1 MKSPES
7 LRSMDCS
14 LPSLSMGLSR
24 QEYWSVLPFPFPG
37 DLPDPGI
44 NPRSPALQADAL
56 PLSRQGPNCSGGD
69 EDNGNLL
76 QEVPCMH
83 CCTQCPPPFS
93 SPPPTHASAGD
104 SWTLTGK
111 SGSVSCADTASFSWI
126 SLSHHEAS
134 ISLLSLSIRGQTE

>member
-1 MKSPES
+1 MANLVIPWTI
-7 LRSMDCS
+7 DCQA
-14 LPSLSMGLSR
+14 PLSMGFSR